1 LGKIHLTRNS
11 KDKTQRMDTRSTAST
26 DSDDEFDDRLVLLD
40 KPIEIGMGTWHVLN
54 AYQLSKI
61 GLDDQQIELIFEK
74 QAKVTD
80 FIADPQSAAD
90 RAFSDT
96 K

>member
-1 LGKIHLTRNS
+1 
-11 KDKTQRMDTRSTAST
+11 MDTRSTPST
-26 DSDDEFDDRLVLLD
+26 DSHDEFYDRVVLLD

-54 AYQLSKI
+54 AYQLSNI
-61 GLDDQQIELIFEK
+61 GLNDQQIELIFEK

-80 FIADPQSAAD
+80 FITDPQSAAD